1 MADGRRIVVTGA
13 LGALGGA
20 LVALAAARGWRVA
33 GVDYAPARPGR
44 PETLGGVDL
53 SSPDAAAAAMAQ
65 AAERL
70 GGGIDA
76 LACVAGG
83 FAWET
88 IGDGS
93 PATWERMFRLN
104 VGVTLASV
112 QAALPHIAAPGG
124 AIVLVGAGAALKAGA
139 GLGAYGA
146 SKAGVHRLAEA
157 LAEEQKARGIR
168 VNAVLP
174 SIIDTPANR
183 ADMPQADHSAWVTPA
198 ELAEVMLFLLAPA
211 ASGVTGA
218 LLPVSGRV

>member
-1 MADGRRIVVTGA
+1 MADGRRIMVTGA
-13 LGALGGA
+13 LGALGSA

-33 GVDYAPARPGR
+33 GLDVAPARPDR

-53 SSPDAAAAAMAQ
+53 ADPARAAAAMAE
-65 AAERL
+65 AAGRL
-70 GGGIDA
+70 GGGLDA

-88 IGDGS
+88 VAEGK

-104 VGVTLASV
+104 LGVTLASV
-112 QAALPHIAAPGG
+112 QAALPHLAAPGG
-124 AIVLVGAGAALKAGA
+124 AIVLVGAGAALSAGA
-139 GLGAYGA
+139 GMGAYAA

-157 LAEEQKARGIR
+157 LAEEQKPRGLR

-183 ADMPQADHSAWVTPA
+183 ADMPDADHSAWVRPD
-198 ELAEVMLFLLAPA
+198 ELAEAMLFLLSPA
-211 ASGVTGA
+211 ASGITGA
-218 LLPVSGRV
+218 LVPVSGRV

>member
-20 LVALAAARGWRVA
+20 LVATAVARGWRVA
-33 GVDYAPARPGR
+33 GVDYAPARPER

-53 SSPDAAAAAMAQ
+53 SNPDAAGAAMAQ

-104 VGVTLASV
+104 IGVTLASV

-139 GLGAYGA
+139 GMGAYGA

-198 ELAEVMLFLLAPA
+198 ELAEAMLFLLSPT

>member
-1 MADGRRIVVTGA
+1 MADGRRIIVTGA
-13 LGALGGA
+13 LGALGSA
-20 LVALAAARGWRVA
+20 VVALAAARGWRVA
-33 GVDYAPARPGR
+33 GIDRAPARPDR

-53 SSPDAAAAAMAQ
+53 SDPGAAVAALAQ
-65 AAERL
+65 AAAGL

-88 IGDGS
+88 VADGS

-104 VGVTLASV
+104 LGVTLASV
-112 QAALPHIAAPGG
+112 RAALPHLAAPGG
-124 AIVLVGAGAALKAGA
+124 AIVLVGAGAALRAGA
-139 GLGAYGA
+139 GMGAYAA

-157 LAEEQKARGIR
+157 LAAEQKDRGVR

-183 ADMPQADHSAWVTPA
+183 AEMPQTDHGAWVRPE
-198 ELAEVMLFLLAPA
+198 ELAEVMLFLLSPA
-211 ASGVTGA
+211 ASAITGA

>member
-20 LVALAAARGWRVA
+20 LVATAAARGWRVA
-33 GVDYAPARPGR
+33 GVDFAPARPER

-53 SSPDAAAAAMAQ
+53 SSPDAAGAAMVQ

-70 GGGIDA
+70 GGAIDA

-104 VGVTLASV
+104 IGVTLASV

-139 GLGAYGA
+139 GMGAYGA

-183 ADMPQADHSAWVTPA
+183 ADMPDADHSAWVTPA
-198 ELAEVMLFLLAPA
+198 ELAEAMLFLLSPA